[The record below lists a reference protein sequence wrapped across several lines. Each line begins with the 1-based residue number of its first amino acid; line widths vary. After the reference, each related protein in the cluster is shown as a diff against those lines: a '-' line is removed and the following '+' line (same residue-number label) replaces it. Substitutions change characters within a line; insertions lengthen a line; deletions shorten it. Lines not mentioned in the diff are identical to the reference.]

1 MGRMTDIIGSVLGRY
16 QFGIGGPLFKRDG
29 STQTIQARTA
39 DDSALTDLVV
49 ATLQAAGINVTGNDI
64 VLNSDGASGADR
76 KMTLRRPST
85 GMSADVVIVLPA
97 ADPAPG
103 QALTVASFAG
113 GVITLEYT
121 TVAGG
126 TDKMVWDTTTI
137 AFGDAS
143 PAAMFS
149 KPANAVVMAVK
160 VVIDTPFDGAPQLSV
175 GIAGTTAKYLPTTAV
190 DLTADAGT
198 VFEWDPGLGPQ
209 AAESVIATYSAGGA
223 TEGSARVLTGYV
235 IPS

>member
-1 MGRMTDIIGSVLGRY
+1 MGRFTDIIGVITGNL
-16 QFGIGGPLFKRDG
+16 QFGIGGPRIKRNG
-29 STQTIQARTA
+29 TTLEARNAA
-39 DDSALTDLVV
+39 DNALAALVASALT
-49 ATLQAAGINVTGNDI
+49 AAGVNITGDDL
-64 VLNSDGASGADR
+64 VLNSDAGGAGADR
-76 KMTLRRPST
+76 TMTLRRPSS
-85 GMSADVVIVLPA
+85 GMSGDLVIVLPA
-97 ADPAPG
+97 GDPAVG

-137 AFGDAS
+137 GFGTAS

-149 KPANAVVMAVK
+149 KPENAVVMAVK

-209 AAESVIATYSAGGA
+209 SAESMIATYSAGGA